1 MHPTGTALPSTV
13 PAYDLRISIQDTEPE
28 IWRRL
33 LVPGTITIPELH
45 RVLQTAFGWEDRHL
59 FGIRCVDR
67 LGEPRAI
74 IGPDDAADETGAE
87 PASGVVLFELLDAQ
101 KTGPARS
108 STSTTL
114 AMRGP
119 TSLR

>member
-1 MHPTGTALPSTV
+1 MQQGGSAGGGGSGAGAGVAVLAECQHAPTGTALPSTV

-33 LVPGTITIPELH
+33 LVPGTITNPELH
-45 RVLQTAFGWEDRHL
+45 RVIQTAFGWEDRHL

-74 IGPDDAADETGAE
+74 IGPDDAAD
-87 PASGVVLFELLDAQ
+87 
-101 KTGPARS
+101 
-108 STSTTL
+108 
-114 AMRGP
+114 
-119 TSLR
+119 